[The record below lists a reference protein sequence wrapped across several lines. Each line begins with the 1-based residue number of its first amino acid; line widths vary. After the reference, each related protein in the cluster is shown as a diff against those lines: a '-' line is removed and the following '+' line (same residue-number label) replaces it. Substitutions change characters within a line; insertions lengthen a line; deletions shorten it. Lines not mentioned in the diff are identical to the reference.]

1 MGFSMLTR
9 LLTALLAVVLVTS
22 SVMPSYAVED
32 PSSRRER
39 LKREA
44 QGLPNQALEALNR
57 QDAETAITLY
67 TKAIDSGA
75 FRSQPE
81 MLGQLYYGRGLAYRL
96 KKDCT
101 NAIPD
106 FDKAAELINKGDVF
120 FSRAACYLE
129 MNQEDKAL
137 ADFDLAIKADPE
149 APAYRK
155 ARCILVFNK
164 KDFAGAL
171 PDCEK
176 ALASAPDD
184 KNLLLAA
191 SQAAEQTGNRA
202 RAAELYRKL
211 LTVDP
216 GNPVATEGLKRV
228 GG

>member
-1 MGFSMLTR
+1 MGFQMLTR
-9 LLTALLAVVLVTS
+9 FLTALVAVVLVSTTVLPAFS
-22 SVMPSYAVED
+22 VED
-32 PSSRRER
+32 VASRRAR
-39 LKREA
+39 IQREA
-44 QGLPNQALEALNR
+44 QGLPNAAMEALNK
-57 QDAETAITLY
+57 QDAETAIALY

-75 FRSQPE
+75 FRGQPE
-81 MLGQLYYGRGLAYRL
+81 TLGQLYHGRGLAYRL

-101 NAIPD
+101 SAIAD
-106 FDKAAELINKGDVF
+106 FDKAIEFINKGEVY
-120 FSRAACYLE
+120 FSRAACYLD

-155 ARCILVFNK
+155 ARCILLFNK
-164 KDFAGAL
+164 KDYTNAI

-176 ALASAPDD
+176 ALTAAPDD
-184 KNLLLAA
+184 KNLLLAT

-211 LTVDP
+211 LAVDP

>member
-1 MGFSMLTR
+1 MLTR

-22 SVMPSYAVED
+22 TVMPAFALED
-32 PSSRRER
+32 ASARRAR
-39 LKREA
+39 IQREA
-44 QGLPNQALEALNR
+44 QALPNEAQKALQQGDVES
-57 QDAETAITLY
+57 AIKLY

-75 FRSQPE
+75 FRGQPE
-81 MLGQLYYGRGLAYRL
+81 MLGQLYYERGLAYRQ
-96 KKDCT
+96 KNDCT

-106 FDKAAELINKGDVF
+106 FNKAAELINKGELF

-137 ADFDLAIKADPE
+137 ADFELAIKADPE

-155 ARCILVFNK
+155 ARCIIMFNK
-164 KDFAGAL
+164 KDFASAL

-176 ALASAPDD
+176 ALAAAPND
-184 KNLLLAA
+184 KNLLLAT
-191 SQAAEQTGNRA
+191 SQAAEQTGNRP

-211 LTVDP
+211 LAVDP
-216 GNPVATEGLKRV
+216 GNPVASEGLKRV

>member
-1 MGFSMLTR
+1 MLTR
-9 LLTALLAVVLVTS
+9 FLTALIAVVLVSTMA
-22 SVMPSYAVED
+22 MPAYSVED
-32 PSSRRER
+32 AASRRAR
-39 LKREA
+39 IQREA
-44 QGLPNQALEALNR
+44 QGLPNAALEALNK
-57 QDAETAITLY
+57 QDADTAITLY

-75 FRSQPE
+75 FRGQPE

-96 KKDCT
+96 KKDCVS
-101 NAIPD
+101 AVPD
-106 FDKAAELINKGDVF
+106 FDKAAELINKGEVF
-120 FSRAACYLE
+120 YSRAACYLD

-137 ADFDLAIKADPE
+137 ADFDLAIKADAE

-155 ARCILVFNK
+155 ARCILLFNK
-164 KDFAGAL
+164 KDFANAM

-176 ALASAPDD
+176 ALAAAPDD
-184 KNLLLAA
+184 KNLLLAT

-211 LTVDP
+211 LAVDP

>member
-1 MGFSMLTR
+1 MLTR
-9 LLTALLAVVLVTS
+9 FLTALIAVVLVSTA
-22 SVMPSYAVED
+22 VMPAYSVED
-32 PSSRRER
+32 PASRRAR
-39 LKREA
+39 LQREA
-44 QGLPNQALEALNR
+44 QGLPNEALEALNR
-57 QDAETAITLY
+57 QDADTAIKLY

-81 MLGQLYYGRGLAYRL
+81 TLGQLYFGRGLAYRL
-96 KKDCT
+96 KKECN

-120 FSRAACYLE
+120 FSRAACHLE

-137 ADFDLAIKADPE
+137 ADFDLAIKADAE

-155 ARCILVFNK
+155 ARCILLFNK
-164 KDFAGAL
+164 KDFANAM

-176 ALASAPDD
+176 ALAAAPDD
-184 KNLLLAA
+184 KNLLLAT

-211 LTVDP
+211 LAVDP

>member
-1 MGFSMLTR
+1 MLTR

-22 SVMPSYAVED
+22 TVMPAFAVED
-32 PSSRRER
+32 ASGRRAR
-39 LKREA
+39 QQREA
-44 QGLPNQALEALNR
+44 QSLPNEAQKAL
-57 QDAETAITLY
+57 QQGDVDTAIKLY

-75 FRSQPE
+75 FRGQPE
-81 MLGQLYYGRGLAYRL
+81 VLGQLYYERGLAYRQ
-96 KKDCT
+96 KNDCT

-106 FDKAAELINKGDVF
+106 FDKAAELINKGELF

-129 MNQEDKAL
+129 MKQEDKAL

-155 ARCILVFNK
+155 ARCIIMFNK
-164 KDFAGAL
+164 KNFASAL

-176 ALASAPDD
+176 ALAAAPDD

-211 LTVDP
+211 LAVDP

>member
-9 LLTALLAVVLVTS
+9 ILTALLAVVLVS
-22 SVMPSYAVED
+22 STVMTALAIED
-32 PSSRRER
+32 AASRRAR
-39 LKREA
+39 QQREA
-44 QGLPNQALEALNR
+44 QGLPNEAMEALNR
-57 QDAETAITLY
+57 QDAETAIKLY

-75 FRSQPE
+75 FRGQPE
-81 MLGQLYYGRGLAYRL
+81 TLGQLYYGRGLAYRL

-137 ADFDLAIKADPE
+137 ADFDLAIKADGE

-155 ARCILVFNK
+155 ARCILLFNK

-176 ALASAPDD
+176 ALSAAPDD
-184 KNLLLAA
+184 KNLILAT

-211 LTVDP
+211 LVVDP

>member
-1 MGFSMLTR
+1 MGFSMLSR
-9 LLTALLAVVLVTS
+9 LLAALITVVLVSS
-22 SVMPSYAVED
+22 SVMPSYALED
-32 PSSRRER
+32 PASRRAR
-39 LKREA
+39 LQREA
-44 QGLPNQALEALNR
+44 QGLPNEALEALNK
-57 QDAETAITLY
+57 QDADTAIKLY

-75 FRSQPE
+75 FRGQPE
-81 MLGQLYYGRGLAYRL
+81 TMGQLYYGRGLAYRL

-129 MNQEDKAL
+129 ANQEDKAL

-149 APAYRK
+149 AAGYRK

-191 SQAAEQTGNRA
+191 SQAAEQTGNRP